1 MRPKSTLKQFDAYV
15 EGDGDLRRDI
25 FAEPPASQ
33 QLIFQLFA
41 NLDHIHYGFFL
52 FFSGIPSTTLW
63 DMFLSQLSAV
73 ASGSARNRNF
83 CEDYDSLTQ
92 VKERTSPYGGVRDK
106 ILNLVGASH
115 ALWWEMSDPNYES
128 KPNAYGIWKALIE
141 INPSRMVW
149 EWWFES
155 RCREAVD
162 LWERH
167 KNHLTEPGVVAKF
180 EEWAEES
187 LGLLRPRTHWY
198 SVVMM
203 FIDTFKRATAIKHR
217 IALPY
222 LRIVYTIAKSIAAY
236 NQPNQFFDTFN
247 IACAGLMRSIAKYAP
262 SMSMAFS
269 NFADREI
276 RYEVYYQ
283 LSNYNLVTLPHKT
296 WQKHREFEFLR
307 KEFFEIHKR
316 EASLDELAEAY
327 DLDRK
332 EVYDIYQQVAIQNPC
347 SLDQKVFSDEKSSHP
362 VTLKDRIEDHQYV
375 EAQKSHEDQEIL
387 FLSLLRMS
395 QRDRKIFIAINNL
408 CDLVQDLA
416 PDKHDLDRFFLFKE
430 QSVSEKKT
438 NRKNTL
444 NLPEVLLPDRF
455 TY

>member
-1 MRPKSTLKQFDAYV
+1 MAKSTLKQFDAYI

-33 QLIFQLFA
+33 QIIFQLFA
-41 NLDHIHYGFFL
+41 NLDHIHYGLFL
-52 FFSGIPSTTLW
+52 FYSAIPSTTLW

-83 CEDYDSLTQ
+83 CEDYDSLIEVTEEPSQ
-92 VKERTSPYGGVRDK
+92 YSGVREK

-115 ALWWEMSDPNYES
+115 SLWWEMSDPNYAER
-128 KPNAYGIWKALIE
+128 PNANEIWRALAE

-149 EWWFES
+149 EWWFEA
-155 RCREAVD
+155 RCREASE
-162 LWERH
+162 LWEAN
-167 KNHLTEPGVVAKF
+167 KMQLEEPGVEAKF
-180 EEWAEES
+180 EQWAEES

-198 SVVMM
+198 AAVTQML
-203 FIDTFKRATAIKHR
+203 DAYQRATAIKHR

-222 LRIVYTIAKSIAAY
+222 LRIVYTITKSIAAY

-276 RYEVYYQ
+276 RYEAYYQ

-307 KEFFEIHKR
+307 KEFFEINKR
-316 EASLDELAEAY
+316 EASLDELSDIY
-327 DLDRK
+327 QLDRK
-332 EVYDIYQQVAIQNPC
+332 EVYDVYQQVAIQNPC
-347 SLDQKVFSDEKSSHP
+347 SLDQKVYTDEKSTHP
-362 VTLKDRIEDHQYV
+362 VTLKDRIEDTQCA
-375 EAQKSHEDQEIL
+375 ESARLQENQEIL

-395 QRDRKIFIAINNL
+395 QRERKMFIAINNL
-408 CDLVQDLA
+408 CDLVQDLPPDA
-416 PDKHDLDRFFLFKE
+416 DDLAQFFVFDKHKKEDKKMTHQLFDLPQELFAG
-430 QSVSEKKT
+430 Q
-438 NRKNTL
+438 
-444 NLPEVLLPDRF
+444 
-455 TY
+455 